1 MSLIQNH
8 PRFKQDFETFKSKIE
23 LLENEND
30 RLEADKLLKDL
41 VITVKKMDNMYLDMV
56 YSRQLSSLGNELRDK
71 INDIRR
77 QLTNKLKVV
86 K

>member
-8 PRFKQDFETFKSKIE
+8 PRFKKDFETFKSKIE
-23 LLENEND
+23 LLEDGND
-30 RLEADKLLKDL
+30 KLEADKLLKDL

-56 YSRQLSSLGNELRDK
+56 YSKQLPSLGNELREK

-77 QLTNKLKVV
+77 QLTNKLKMI